1 MSKAAQTL
9 LEEIHSESLQVLL
22 ASLRPH
28 SGLSEVAHADTI
40 STSSSA
46 VDTSPS
52 STFRLGNVV
61 EIQGPSASGKSHL
74 VYHLVS
80 HCIIPPEYE
89 DCALGGWGK
98 AAMVFDSDNT
108 FSIARVKQILLKR
121 LESRFAT
128 QPHLWTAE
136 WRSDIV
142 EKCLD
147 HLHIFKP
154 SSSIQLAATLRNLP
168 AYHTDNLPH
177 TDIGVL
183 AVDSINAFYWM
194 DRFIVEHPS
203 SSGKASKATVN
214 PFQHVISSLRALHA
228 AYRPLILLTSWLIGP
243 NQSSSNC
250 TSDRQHPSIYADPRH
265 QLRSTTPM
273 PSGTITHRVTM
284 SVIPAPQPLTSAD
297 PKWPSPQFVCSIQ
310 KPGHDSVGR
319 FMLQINDG
327 VDCRLPEGQKFLVSV
342 C

>member
-1 MSKAAQTL
+1 MSKPAQTL

-28 SGLSEVAHADTI
+28 PGLSEVAHADTI
-40 STSSSA
+40 STISSA
-46 VDTSPS
+46 VDASSS

-61 EIQGPSASGKSHL
+61 EIQGSSASGKSHL
-74 VYHLVS
+74 VYHLVA
-80 HCIIPPEYE
+80 HCIIPSKYA

-98 AAMVFDSDNT
+98 AAIVFDSDNT
-108 FSIARVKQILLKR
+108 FSVARAKQILLKQ

-136 WRSDIV
+136 SRSGVV
-142 EKCLD
+142 EKCLG
-147 HLHIFKP
+147 HLHIFRP

-168 AYHTDNLPH
+168 TYHTANLPH

-203 SSGKASKATVN
+203 SSGKASTAIN
-214 PFQHVISSLRALHA
+214 PFQHVVSSLRTFHA
-228 AYRPLILLTSWLIGP
+228 AYRPLILVTSWLIDP
-243 NQSSSNC
+243 NQSSSNGS
-250 TSDRQHPSIYADPRH
+250 SDRQQPSLPADPRR
-265 QLRSTTPM
+265 QLRYTM

-284 SVIPAPQPLTSAD
+284 SIIPAPQPSTSAD
-297 PKWPSPQFVCSIQ
+297 PKCPSPQFACLIQ
-310 KPGHDSVGR
+310 RPGHDSVGR
-319 FMLQINDG
+319 FMLRINDG
-327 VDCRLPEGQKFLVSV
+327 VDCTLYEDQKN
-342 C
+342 